1 MKQLYKHNDTFYI
14 IHRAI
19 PIHFFTN
26 KEGVLNMDNIKLCR
40 DNLYG
45 KNHGVDHVMKT
56 ESHFLFAETIEE
68 AIILDDEQY
77 EKQIVDFEEQEKDK
91 FY

>member
-1 MKQLYKHNDTFYI
+1 
-14 IHRAI
+14 
-19 PIHFFTN
+19 
-26 KEGVLNMDNIKLCR
+26 
-40 DNLYG
+40 
-45 KNHGVDHVMKT
+45 MKT
-56 ESHFLFAETIEE
+56 ESHYLFAETIEE